1 MSGEPLRQRLTP
13 YIVTVVAAVLF
24 ILAATPETPG
34 QSDVSF
40 EYRGE
45 KYLMSPYT
53 VLFNNSPLGQA
64 RTNLF
69 VEYLKAS
76 PEGMAR
82 VKKAASGDPAAVW
95 ATLDAEEKTTFL
107 AVTAAASHLVS
118 ERSGS
123 TLSWFE
129 RLEQIHGSTKPAG
142 GTYPNNQAFRLY
154 IRLSQ
159 TGIAHLKAGGEFTNT
174 CTKKKVKYGGMGSKH
189 PDFCNP
195 GKKFQRQRPTN
206 NSPRLQI
213 NVTDAS
219 GCADVDLDYD
229 YDNDEHLTKD
239 NSNVLGSHPDRDP
252 AEYPPHPKIFV
263 EQYCDLGFRRAQP

>member
-1 MSGEPLRQRLTP
+1 LRRRLTP
-13 YIVTVVAAVLF
+13 YVVRAVAVVLF
-24 ILAATPETPG
+24 MLAATPETPG
-34 QSDVSF
+34 QSDESF

-53 VLFNNSPLGQA
+53 VLFDSSPLGQS
-64 RTNLF
+64 RTKLF
-69 VEYLKAS
+69 MEYLTAS

-82 VKKAASGDPAAVW
+82 GKNAGTGDPAAVW

-107 AVTAAASHLVS
+107 AVTAAASHLLS

-123 TLSWFE
+123 ILSWFE

-142 GTYPNNQAFRLY
+142 GAYPNNQAFRLY

-174 CTKKKVKYGGMGSKH
+174 CTKKNVKYGGIGSRH

-239 NSNVLGSHPDRDP
+239 NSNVLGSHPDKDA
-252 AEYPPHPKIFV
+252 AEYPSHPKIFV
-263 EQYCDLGFRRAQP
+263 DQYCDLGFRRAQP